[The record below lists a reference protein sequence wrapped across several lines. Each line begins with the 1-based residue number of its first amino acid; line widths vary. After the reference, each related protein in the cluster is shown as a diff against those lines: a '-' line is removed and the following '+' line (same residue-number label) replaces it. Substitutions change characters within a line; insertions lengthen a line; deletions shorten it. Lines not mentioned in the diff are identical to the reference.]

1 MTQESQEQ
9 VKHSSHDNDEID
21 LRELFMS
28 IWNTRKV
35 VVVMLVL
42 VSCIYWAFIIAG
54 KMTMNSVQTYSKQ
67 IDFVFSGVETGKYPS
82 GADFR
87 LADVLAP
94 AVVRRV
100 YDKQSIGDYDL
111 SFEDF
116 IGGFTVSSYS
126 PKSEGILI
134 KYKEQL
140 SRKGIS
146 TAESAQINEQLANEL
161 TNSQRNSA
169 MIRFTLPQGVSLPKE
184 LIITVMHDLPAEW
197 SNYMINEKGVVKFA
211 VPLYSEGIVDIELFK
226 ALDHYIAYDLL
237 VDKVSSI
244 KGNIL
249 ELLELPGSEVVVDDA
264 TSLSLQDLE
273 QALGDLF
280 SYDIEAVWL
289 PIRNLGVMKNPD
301 LTKYYFENK
310 MLGLQQKHTEMK
322 NKAAIASDAYNSYAN
337 HGAKNAGN
345 GDNYSTG
352 SVMPQLSGEF
362 LDRLMKMGGQD
373 SEQAFRQNLS
383 KQRTDYANEA
393 AEVEFEIAELSS
405 LLKSIKET
413 KNKKQQ
419 AIRNNYQ
426 AQAEIQLP
434 IILEK
439 LKGYIRVT
447 HDIHEK
453 LSKESVGYIGLLYR
467 DSGKVVISKTDA
479 ILSKVVLRNYILLL
493 LLLIFVTIP
502 VVMVR
507 HSMKR
512 FMQERQSSN

>member
-1 MTQESQEQ
+1 
-9 VKHSSHDNDEID
+9 
-21 LRELFMS
+21 
-28 IWNTRKV
+28 
-35 VVVMLVL
+35 
-42 VSCIYWAFIIAG
+42 
-54 KMTMNSVQTYSKQ
+54 MNSVQVYAKQ
-67 IDFVFSGVETGKYPS
+67 VDFVFSGVEVGTYPS
-82 GADFR
+82 GTVFR
-87 LADVLAP
+87 LADMLAP
-94 AVVRRV
+94 VIVRRV
-100 YDKQSIGDYDL
+100 YDKQSIAEYDL

-116 IGGFTVSSYS
+116 LGAFTVSSYS
-126 PKSEGILI
+126 SKSEGILI

-140 SRKGIS
+140 ARKGIS
-146 TAESAQINEQLANEL
+146 TAESTQINSLLAEEFAS
-161 TNSQRNSA
+161 SQRSSA
-169 MIRFTLPQGVSLPKE
+169 MLLFTLPQGKSLPKI
-184 LIITVMHDLPAEW
+184 LIETVLHDLPAEW
-197 SNYMINEKGVVKFA
+197 SRYMINEKGVVKFA

-226 ALDHYIAYDLL
+226 ALAHYIAYDLL

-244 KGNIL
+244 QGNIL

-310 MLGLQQKHTEMK
+310 MLGLQQKHTELK

-362 LDRLMKMGGQD
+362 LDRLMKMGGED

-383 KQRTDYANEA
+383 KQRTDYANKA

-405 LLKSIKET
+405 LLKAIKKT
-413 KNKKQQ
+413 KNKKQE

-447 HDIHEK
+447 HGIYEK
-453 LSKESVGYIGLLYR
+453 LSKESFGYIGLLYL

-479 ILSKVVLRNYILLL
+479 ILTKIILRNYILLL

-512 FMQERQSSN
+512 FMRERQSSN